1 MARLLVFQHVAAQPA
16 GLLDPLIRQRG
27 HRMRFVNFERDPGA
41 RPDIDRYHALVVLG
55 GAMNVPEKDRRA
67 HLLTEM
73 RAIER
78 ALRADKPVLGICLG
92 AQLLAHVLG
101 AEVRRLPRP
110 EIGWHPLRVAAE
122 GRCDPMLGQLGHAP
136 EVFQWHGYG
145 FGLPHGATH
154 LAGSAD
160 CPHQAFRWGRHAYA
174 LQFHLEADAS
184 LIGRWLDTPGYRSQ
198 MSAHGDGLEARIR
211 STTPACLARLRPS
224 AESAFARFL
233 DALPGGRG
241 RLAAPPPMLAWPGQA
256 AAA

>member
-110 EIGWHPLRVAAE
+110 EIGWHPLQMAAE
-122 GRCDPMLGQLGHAP
+122 GRRDPVLGQLGPNP

-145 FGLPHGATH
+145 FDLPHGATH

-160 CPHQAFRWGRHAYA
+160 CAHQAFRWGRHAYA
-174 LQFHLEADAS
+174 LQFHLEADTS

-198 MSAHGDGLEARIR
+198 MSTQGDGLEARIR
-211 STTPACLARLRPS
+211 STTPSRLARLRPS
-224 AESAFARFL
+224 AESAFSRFL

-241 RLAAPPPMLAWPGQA
+241 RFSAESRTQAWDDFEA
-256 AAA
+256 AA